1 MEQYPKLQRFRACN
15 TADMKDC
22 DVLRIEAPGHLPVA
36 VYRLDGE
43 FYATDDTCTHGNASL
58 AEGEVDEDGVVECPF
73 HAGTFDVRTGEALSF
88 PCVLPLKTYPVVVE
102 DRTVYVVLKSVD
114 LEHGQLQES

>member
-1 MEQYPKLQRFRACN
+1 MGQESELRHYRVCKVTDME
-15 TADMKDC
+15 DC
-22 DVLRIEAPGHLPVA
+22 DVLKIEPPGLRPVA

-58 AEGEVDEDGVVECPF
+58 ADGEVEEDGVVECPF

-88 PCVLPLKTYPVVVE
+88 PCVLPLKTYPGVVE
-102 DRTVYVVLKSVD
+102 DGTVYVD
-114 LEHGQLQES
+114 LEHGELPEG